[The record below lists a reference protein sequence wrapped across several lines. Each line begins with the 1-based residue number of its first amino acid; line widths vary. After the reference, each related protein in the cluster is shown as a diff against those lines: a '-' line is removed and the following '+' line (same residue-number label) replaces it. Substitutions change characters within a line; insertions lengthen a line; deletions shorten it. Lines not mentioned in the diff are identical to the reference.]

1 MLTNKIKYFNGCIIK
16 NDAHEKILV
25 KKYILDKEIQ
35 EKLEYNK
42 KLKLELEQIRKENI
56 EYSNKLEEENEK
68 LRIQI
73 EEIKRKKNEE
83 Y

>member
-1 MLTNKIKYFNGCIIK
+1 MSTNKIKYFNGSIIK
-16 NDAHEKILV
+16 NEAHEQILA
-25 KKYILDKEIQ
+25 KKYKLDKEIK
-35 EKLEYNK
+35 EKLEYNN
-42 KLKLELEQIRKENI
+42 KLKLELEQIRKENN
-56 EYSNKLEEENEK
+56 EYYNKLEEENEK